1 MESSILQRAFIS
13 TLEQMAWTEGSFFF
27 FMGIQALL
35 CLAGS
40 PNYFWKLDKN
50 AENLVL
56 LLVMYSNVIL
66 VYLGQ

>member
-1 MESSILQRAFIS
+1 MDRRFF
-13 TLEQMAWTEGSFFF
+13 FFF